1 MENTLYTFN
10 NYGHV
15 EIHLK
20 EHMDKRGITRNAL
33 ARAVNT
39 RFELADSHFLFYTL
53 YLSKSQY
60 FKRTLMESNCLY
72 YVYFY
77 VIIIM

>member
-53 YLSKSQY
+53 YFFNAPMSLSV
-60 FKRTLMESNCLY
+60 R
-72 YVYFY
+72 
-77 VIIIM
+77 